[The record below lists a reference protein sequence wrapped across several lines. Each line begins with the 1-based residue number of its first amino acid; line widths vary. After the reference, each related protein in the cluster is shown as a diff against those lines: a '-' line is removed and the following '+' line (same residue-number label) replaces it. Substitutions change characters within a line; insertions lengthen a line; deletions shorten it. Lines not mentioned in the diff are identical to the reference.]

1 MYFKKVLASLAC
13 VVLYLSATT
22 SALAADFTIKIA
34 HESPET
40 HPVGAFSLAFKAEI
54 EKRTGGRVEVQVFP
68 QGQLYK
74 SPRAATEAAISGV
87 IQMSIPSTGYMATVI
102 PAFEIVDLP
111 MLFKNEAALYAFE
124 DGPIGKELLG
134 MLEAKGLKGLGWVS
148 NVPLDLFA
156 TQSIVT
162 VNQFAGKKIRA
173 HSAML
178 ERTVKALGGNPISM
192 PAAEMFLSLQRG
204 VIDGAFTTVEYAA
217 PNKYNEVA
225 KHVTRAAVS
234 AIAYPIVIQR
244 DFWNRL
250 SPDLQNAMSAAA
262 AAAIAANRTGIAA
275 SAEKAVATLR
285 AGGAQVIELTPQQRG
300 EWQEKLQPIYEDAR
314 KRLGAGLVDRAIA
327 ASK

>member
-1 MYFKKVLASLAC
+1 MNFKNVLASFA
-13 VVLYLSATT
+13 SAALVS
-22 SALAADFTIKIA
+22 SAATPVLAADFTIKIA
-34 HESPET
+34 HESPES
-40 HPVGAFSLAFKAEI
+40 HPVGAFSLAFKAET
-54 EKRTGGRVEVQVFP
+54 EKRTGGRVEIQIFP

-74 SPRAATEAAISGV
+74 SPRADTEAAISGV

-102 PAFEIVDLP
+102 PAFEVVDLP

-134 MLEAKGLKGLGWVS
+134 MLESKGLKGLGWIS

-156 TQSIVT
+156 TQQIVA

-178 ERTVKALGGNPISM
+178 ERTVKALGGNPVSM

-225 KHVTRAAVS
+225 KYVTRAAVS
-234 AIAYPIVIQR
+234 AIAYPVVIQR
-244 DFWNRL
+244 DFYNRL
-250 SPDLQNAMSAAA
+250 PPDLQASVSAAA
-262 AAAIAANRTGIAA
+262 AAAMASNRNGIAV
-275 SAEKAVATLR
+275 SAEKAVTTLR
-285 AGGAQVIELTPQQRG
+285 TGGAQIVELTPQQRN
-300 EWQEKLQPIYEDAR
+300 EWQDKLKPVYDEAR
-314 KRLGAGLVDRAIA
+314 ARLGAGLVDRAIA
-327 ASK
+327 AGK